1 MLVSGA
7 VQQAPRAVALAQAP
21 IAGSGWTPGRRSS
34 LSVTGRRLVRAS
46 AWVESGCLRRS
57 DEAAA
62 IVSQFQPA
70 DHRRRRHEI
79 SGVDPRR
86 TTAKRHAA
94 NTTELR
100 IMTCRC
106 NEVVAIIICSCYYVP
121 KQQHVMSLASPG
133 PHLQCTRF
141 TAAARSAGT
150 RKMPSDCCA
159 IEFADPWASEEIR
172 SQFCFGQL
180 SSRKQFACRA
190 NPPTQHTKQHLFL
203 LIGASPRSNRG
214 STSSSG
220 AGIVCAAAGYPD
232 GT

>member
-34 LSVTGRRLVRAS
+34 LSVTGRRPVRAS
-46 AWVESGCLRRS
+46 DWVESGCPRRS

-94 NTTELR
+94 NKTELR

-106 NEVVAIIICSCYYVP
+106 NVVVAIVFCSCYYVP
-121 KQQHVMSLASPG
+121 KQQHVMSLASPAPTCNAQG
-133 PHLQCTRF
+133 SQPQHVARARVKCRQ
-141 TAAARSAGT
+141 TAAR
-150 RKMPSDCCA
+150 
-159 IEFADPWASEEIR
+159 
-172 SQFCFGQL
+172 L
-180 SSRKQFACRA
+180 SSRTRGHLRKSEVNSVLDNSVPENSVLFVRTHTRT
-190 NPPTQHTKQHLFL
+190 TQK
-203 LIGASPRSNRG
+203 
-214 STSSSG
+214 STCSF
-220 AGIVCAAAGYPD
+220 
-232 GT
+232 

>member
-34 LSVTGRRLVRAS
+34 LSVTGRRPVRAS

-62 IVSQFQPA
+62 IVSRSQPRV
-70 DHRRRRHEI
+70 HRRRRHEI

-94 NTTELR
+94 NKTELR

-121 KQQHVMSLASPG
+121 KQQHVMSLASNG
-133 PHLQCTRF
+133 PHLQRTRF
-141 TAAARSAGT
+141 TTAARSAGT
-150 RKMPSDCCA
+150 R
-159 IEFADPWASEEIR
+159 E
-172 SQFCFGQL
+172 
-180 SSRKQFACRA
+180 CRQTA
-190 NPPTQHTKQHLFL
+190 ARL
-203 LIGASPRSNRG
+203 SPRTRG
-214 STSSSG
+214 HRRKSQGNSVLDDSVPENSVLFVRTHPRTTQKSTCS
-220 AGIVCAAAGYPD
+220 C
-232 GT
+232 